1 MSMERWRPR
10 WGMTPWR
17 PFRELEDVERRFDEV
32 FGRPALPS
40 LWWRSPEEINW
51 VPALDVFEKD
61 NKLVVKAEIPG
72 MKEEDID
79 VSVVDNTLTIK
90 GEKRTETEVKD
101 EDYYRC
107 ERSYGSFFRSVPLPS
122 AVDANKIEANYED
135 GVLEVTLP
143 KTAAAKRKKVKVAAK
158 KKVGE

>member
-1 MSMERWRPR
+1 MI
-10 WGMTPWR
+10 PWR
-17 PFRELEDVERRFDEV
+17 PFRELEDVERRFDEI
-32 FGRPALPS
+32 FGRPTLPS
-40 LWWRSPEEINW
+40 LWWRFPEETGWI
-51 VPALDVFEKD
+51 PALDVFEKD

-79 VSVVDNTLTIK
+79 VSVVGDTLTIK
-90 GEKRTETEVKD
+90 GERKTEAEVKD

-107 ERSYGSFFRSVPLPS
+107 ERSYGSFFRSIPLPS
-122 AVDANKIEANYED
+122 AVDANKIEANYEN

-158 KKVGE
+158 KKAEK

>member
-1 MSMERWRPR
+1 MAMERRRPR
-10 WGMTPWR
+10 WGLVPWR
-17 PFRELEDVERRFDEV
+17 TFREMEDMERRFDEI
-32 FGRPALPS
+32 FGRPTLPS
-40 LWWRSPEEINW
+40 LWWRLPEEMSW
-51 VPALDVFEKD
+51 VPALDVFEKE

-90 GEKRTETEVKD
+90 GERNAETEVKD

-122 AVDANKIEANYED
+122 AVDASKIEANYED

-158 KKVGE
+158 KKAGK

>member
-1 MSMERWRPR
+1 MAMERWRPR

-17 PFRELEDVERRFDEV
+17 PFRELEDVERRFDEI
-32 FGRPALPS
+32 FGRPNLPS
-40 LWWRSPEEINW
+40 LWWRLPEETGWI
-51 VPALDVFEKD
+51 PALDVFEKD

-79 VSVVDNTLTIK
+79 VSVVGDTLTIK
-90 GEKRTETEVKD
+90 GERKTETEVKD

-107 ERSYGSFFRSVPLPS
+107 ERSYGSFLRSIPLPS
-122 AVDANKIEANYED
+122 AVDANKIEANYEN

-143 KTAAAKRKKVKVAAK
+143 KTAEAKRKKVKVVASK
-158 KKVGE
+158 KAEK